1 MMIPPMKSC
10 RIQVFAVVLAGLIGQ
25 PALAEVIP
33 GRWEK
38 VSDLELRTSITV
50 ELKNGD
56 QVEGRF
62 NGLSASELE
71 LETHSARAMIPKADI
86 QMITAP
92 AKDGLAEGAAIGT
105 AIGTG
110 FVGVVAATSGLRK
123 GLDTSAKGALVFALF
138 AVGVGAALGIAADA
152 STKTDDIVVYLAPG
166 TPRRPKHGDSEW
178 WSPEPPP
185 IKAEEPE
192 DSE

>member
-1 MMIPPMKSC
+1 MIPPMKSC
-10 RIQVFAVVLAGLIGQ
+10 RIQVFALVLAGLIGQ

-71 LETHSARAMIPKADI
+71 LETHSARAMVPKADI

-92 AKDGLAEGAAIGT
+92 AKDGLAEGTAIGT

-123 GLDTSAKGALVFALF
+123 GLDTSAKGVSMLQV
-138 AVGVGAALGIAADA
+138 VGANRCFHPVSLVRDLSGPKGTGLGGAFF
-152 STKTDDIVVYLAPG
+152 
-166 TPRRPKHGDSEW
+166 RRR
-178 WSPEPPP
+178 
-185 IKAEEPE
+185 
-192 DSE
+192 

>member
-10 RIQVFAVVLAGLIGQ
+10 RIQVFALVLAGLIAQ
-25 PALAEVIP
+25 PAHAEVIP

-86 QMITAP
+86 RTITAP

-105 AIGTG
+105 AIGAG
-110 FVGVVAATSGLRK
+110 IIGALALAAKSDSD
-123 GLDTSAKGALVFALF
+123 LDAKGWMILSAWI
-138 AVGVGAALGIAADA
+138 VGGAAGLGIAADA
-152 STKTDDIVVYLAPG
+152 SNKSAPITLYVAPG

-178 WSPEPPP
+178 WPPEPPP

>member
-110 FVGVVAATSGLRK
+110 FVGVVAATSGLRT

-138 AVGVGAALGIAADA
+138 AVGVGAALRYSCRCIHKDRRHRGLLGARNSSASQARRFGVVVTRAA
-152 STKTDDIVVYLAPG
+152 TDQG
-166 TPRRPKHGDSEW
+166 RR
-178 WSPEPPP
+178 
-185 IKAEEPE
+185 A
-192 DSE
+192 